1 MGYRAYVI
9 NGSLNFRTQPDVN
22 SPRIASIPN
31 GTALSV
37 TTLQTPYLWRRTYY
51 NHRLGYVMADFLNIT
66 STYDNLVDSCIY
78 FGESDQQQGSQG
90 NNVVKLQNFLNLYN
104 FAGLTQDGDFG
115 PATKQ
120 AVKNYQSDRGG
131 LTVDGVVGPATKTR
145 MWNEKENG

>member
-51 NHRLGYVMADFLNIT
+51 NHRLVYVMADFLNIT
-66 STYDNLVDSCIY
+66 STYDNLVDYFIY
-78 FGESDQQQGSQG
+78 GSMLKYRTG
-90 NNVVKLQNFLNLYN
+90 
-104 FAGLTQDGDFG
+104 
-115 PATKQ
+115 
-120 AVKNYQSDRGG
+120 S
-131 LTVDGVVGPATKTR
+131 
-145 MWNEKENG
+145 